1 MPKRS
6 APRAPRNSVAE
17 RRHRAQ
23 PQQLIGLNLPRPKP
37 TRLPDDLRQ
46 YFDLCEEK
54 IGFIPNVLQAY
65 SFDAT
70 KLRAFIAMYNDLML
84 GDSPLSKLER
94 EMIAVVVSSANRCYY
109 CLTAH
114 GQALREMSGDPTLG
128 ETLVMNYRVA
138 KITRKQRAMLDFAH
152 ALTVAPAETSETAR
166 QTLRKAGFSERAIW
180 DIASTTAFFNMT
192 NRLATA
198 TDMMPN
204 DEYHA
209 RSR

>member
-1 MPKRS
+1 MPQRS
-6 APRAPRNSVAE
+6 KTPSP
-17 RRHRAQ
+17 RAQ
-23 PQQLIGLNLPRPKP
+23 PSALMDVKLPRPV
-37 TRLPDDLRQ
+37 TRRLPKDLRE
-46 YFDLCEEK
+46 YFELCEEK
-54 IGFIPNVLQAY
+54 IGFVPNVLKAY

-70 KLRAFIAMYNDLML
+70 KLRAFMAMYNDLML
-84 GDSPLSKLER
+84 ADSPLSKLER
-94 EMIAVVVSSANRCYY
+94 EMIAVVVSAANRCYY

-138 KITRKQRAMLDFAH
+138 RVSRKQRAMLDFAH
-152 ALTVAPAETSETAR
+152 ELTVRPAETGAAAR
-166 QTLRKAGFSERAIW
+166 RGLRRAGFSERAIW
-180 DIASTTAFFNMT
+180 DIAAVTAFFNMT

-204 DEYHA
+204 VEYHS

>member
-1 MPKRS
+1 MPRGTKTS
-6 APRAPRNSVAE
+6 HPRPSRV
-17 RRHRAQ
+17 RAQ
-23 PQQLIGLNLPRPKP
+23 PRALIDLKLPRPSRRALDP
-37 TRLPDDLRQ
+37 DLRE

-54 IGFIPNVLQAY
+54 IGFVPNVLQAY
-65 SFDAT
+65 SFDAE
-70 KLRAFIAMYNDLML
+70 KLRAFMAMYNDLML
-84 GDSPLSKLER
+84 ADSPLSKLER
-94 EMIAVVVSSANRCYY
+94 EMIAVVVSSANHCYY

-138 KITRKQRAMLDFAH
+138 RISRRQRAMLDFAY
-152 ALTVAPAETSETAR
+152 ALTVQPAETGAAAR
-166 QTLRKAGFSERAIW
+166 LALRKAGFSERAIW
-180 DIASTTAFFNMT
+180 DIAAVTAFFNMT
-192 NRLATA
+192 NRLASA